1 MLWSLR
7 RPLAALAR
15 QAAQPPRDAHLKI
28 TALEEYGLRCML
40 QLSRAQG
47 AGPVT
52 VAQVAEREGMSTE
65 YAGKLLNMLGQ
76 AGLVRSVRGRKG
88 GFVLARPADEITL
101 AQIVR
106 PFTADLFDS
115 EYCER
120 HAGAGETC
128 VHSTACTLRPVWTTL
143 SAMISQ
149 TLESLTL
156 MDLLRSERQLS
167 HDLQPRLGE
176 PPARIEANSPLRTK
190 MHEIRVP
197 ASR

>member
-1 MLWSLR
+1 M
-7 RPLAALAR
+7 
-15 QAAQPPRDAHLKI
+15 KI

-40 QLSRAQG
+40 QLTRAEG
-47 AGPVT
+47 GGPVT

-76 AGLVRSVRGRKG
+76 AGLVHSVRGRKG

-115 EYCER
+115 EYCDR
-120 HAGAGETC
+120 HSGAADTC
-128 VHSTACTLRPVWTTL
+128 VHSSACTLRPVWNTL
-143 SAMISQ
+143 SEMINQ

-167 HDLQPRLGE
+167 RELQPRIDEL
-176 PPARIEANSPLRTK
+176 PARIENGSQTRTK
-190 MHEIRVP
+190 LHEIRVP
-197 ASR
+197 ASH

>member
-1 MLWSLR
+1 V
-7 RPLAALAR
+7 
-15 QAAQPPRDAHLKI
+15 KI

-40 QLSRAQG
+40 QLTRAEG
-47 AGPVT
+47 DGPVT

-120 HAGAGETC
+120 HTGAGDTC
-128 VHSTACTLRPVWTTL
+128 VHSSACTLRPVWTTL
-143 SAMISQ
+143 SEMISQ

-167 HDLQPRLGE
+167 HELKPRIGE
-176 PPARIEANSPLRTK
+176 LPVRIEEGSPVRTK
-190 MHEIRVP
+190 KHEIRVP